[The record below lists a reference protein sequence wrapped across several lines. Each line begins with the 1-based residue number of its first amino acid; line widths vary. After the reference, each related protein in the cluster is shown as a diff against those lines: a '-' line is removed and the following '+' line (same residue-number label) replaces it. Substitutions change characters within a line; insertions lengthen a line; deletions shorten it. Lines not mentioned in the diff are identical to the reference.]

1 MIRHTEMIIRG
12 LRLLTALLLMAAL
25 PSGARP
31 CGALPS
37 VTLPAPGYDIALS
50 DTITVYLLAGQSNA
64 VGYNH
69 IREYHGDTAE
79 LSRQLK
85 GVTDILFWPGT
96 NALPGTA
103 GLWTGLRPGLA
114 AIAADESYRNGCFG
128 PEIGFALKLRESDPE
143 GKIAIIKYAEG
154 ATGIARSSDYNDYIP
169 ALKGFDDKDNNWAP
183 PEKGKPAGNLYT
195 GLLENIRLALA
206 GLEARNIPYRI
217 GGFIWMQ
224 GEHEAGIS
232 PTMAGDYDKILSG
245 FIRSVRNNLSDNDMP
260 FLIGEINSHT
270 WAFGDL
276 ARKRQAAV
284 CSDDPLS
291 VLVKTTD
298 LPRKGVGNLAHF
310 DADGMLE
317 LGKRFGSAARQ
328 MDTRLV
334 RQPH

>member
-1 MIRHTEMIIRG
+1 MMIRLISG
-12 LRLLTALLLMAAL
+12 LGILSLLAAV
-25 PSGARP
+25 P
-31 CGALPS
+31 CGAMPS
-37 VTLPAPGYDIALS
+37 PAYGTAPS
-50 DTITVYLLAGQSNA
+50 EKITVYILAGQSNA

-69 IREYHGDTAE
+69 IHEYHGDTAD

-85 GVTDILFWPGT
+85 GISDILFWPGT
-96 NALPGTA
+96 NALSGA
-103 GLWTGLRPGLA
+103 ARQWTGLRPGLS
-114 AIAADESYRNGCFG
+114 AIAAEESYRSGCFG
-128 PEIGFALKLRESDPE
+128 PEIGFAIKLRELDPD

-169 ALKGFDDKDNNWAP
+169 ALKGFDDKGNNWAP
-183 PEKGKPAGNLYT
+183 PEKGKPAGKLYT

-206 GLEARNIPYRI
+206 GLDGKKIPYRI

-232 PTMAGDYDKILSG
+232 PTMAGEYGTILSG
-245 FIRSVRNNLSDNDMP
+245 FIRSVRKDLSNNDLP

-276 ARKRQAAV
+276 ARARQAAV
-284 CSDDPLS
+284 CFEDPHNF
-291 VLVKTTD
+291 LVKSAD

-317 LGKRFGSAARQ
+317 LGKRFGSAAWQ
-328 MDTRLV
+328 AAGITNDK
-334 RQPH
+334 PF